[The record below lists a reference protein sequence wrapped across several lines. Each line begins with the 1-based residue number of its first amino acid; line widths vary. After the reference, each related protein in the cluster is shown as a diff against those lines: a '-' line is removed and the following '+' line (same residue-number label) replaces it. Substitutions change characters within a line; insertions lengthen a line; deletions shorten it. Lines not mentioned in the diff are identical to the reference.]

1 MYIIELYFSE
11 AKRNGKLLEDFHKA
25 RYNDNLAAGV
35 YAELLDRDVSKFN
48 ALGVAPHTIYRDM
61 MTKLA
66 DKPVNDYV
74 RDKFAQGVHPS
85 DRDLV
90 TTVELLDWLKKEARV
105 KVSREVDVANALK
118 QVGGVRV
125 RGCKVAGVGN
135 NVNIWIIRN
144 HDKYKGMTAKDLGS
158 KYVGFYTE
166 KKQN

>member
-1 MYIIELYFSE
+1 MT
-11 AKRNGKLLEDFHKA
+11 KRNFIGSDIESNNRF
-25 RYNDNLAAGV
+25 RIYNAGQHYNLPTTT
-35 YAELLDRDVSKFN
+35 S
-48 ALGVAPHTIYRDM
+48 I
-61 MTKLA
+61 
-66 DKPVNDYV
+66 
-74 RDKFAQGVHPS
+74 

-144 HDKYKGMTAKDLGS
+144 HYKYKGMTAPALGS